1 MKEKL
6 LPTAADSVQI
16 AASQESTRGYPV
28 MTNYRILFEKTG
40 RAIYISHLD
49 LMRTI
54 TRAFIRAGIKIKHT
68 EGFNPHPY
76 MTFAL
81 PLSVCVESVC
91 ELVDFI
97 LINDMPAD
105 ELVSTLN
112 EKLPKGIKMLR
123 AYTPE
128 RKFKEI
134 QWLRVKGVLSY
145 DNNAPKADKLSS
157 FFASESIIIPKKT
170 KRGIADTDI
179 VPCIKEVSFEDS
191 GENVVFSAVLAA
203 QNPALNPEHLINAI
217 RIHLPDLA
225 PVSTAIYRQE
235 IYDNDMKIFR

>member
-1 MKEKL
+1 
-6 LPTAADSVQI
+6 
-16 AASQESTRGYPV
+16 

-54 TRAFIRAGIKIKHT
+54 TRGFIRAGIKIKHT

-81 PLSVCVESVC
+81 PLSVCVESSC

-97 LINDMPAD
+97 LMNDMPAD
-105 ELVSTLN
+105 ELVSELN
-112 EKLPKGIKMLR
+112 KVLPEGVKMLK

-134 QWLRVKGVLSY
+134 QWLKVSGILSY
-145 DNNAPKADKLSS
+145 ENDSPKAHTLNE
-157 FFASESIIIPKKT
+157 FFASETIVIPKKT

-179 VPCIKEVSFEDS
+179 VPCIKEISFNDS
-191 GENVVFSAVLAA
+191 GENITFSAVLAA
-203 QNPALNPEHLINAI
+203 QNPALNPEHVINAI
-217 RIHLPDLA
+217 RLHLPELS
-225 PVSTAIYRQE
+225 PLSTAIFREE
-235 IYDNDMKIFR
+235 IYDNEMNIFR